1 MHCQP
6 PPWGKYRKLNMIIS
20 YNLHILI
27 LGINFRL
34 GIQKCMCYRFN
45 LEISKMGWN
54 NVRQTERSCS
64 HIGARECACLNAWM
78 FRTCYHTAAQTF
90 SFCVFSYVL
99 RGSLGLR
106 NSETHIFISIRSI
119 QAAWMGSFHMIW
131 YVYFRLSHFSPYMCI
146 IKIIF
151 NKNSLNLNV

>member
-34 GIQKCMCYRFN
+34 GIQKCMCYIFN

-54 NVRQTERSCS
+54 NVRQIETSCS
-64 HIGARECACLNAWM
+64 HIGARECACLNAETSSCSEHVITQLPKHSAFVYSLM
-78 FRTCYHTAAQTF
+78 F
-90 SFCVFSYVL
+90 
-99 RGSLGLR
+99 
-106 NSETHIFISIRSI
+106 SED
-119 QAAWMGSFHMIW
+119 
-131 YVYFRLSHFSPYMCI
+131 P
-146 IKIIF
+146 
-151 NKNSLNLNV
+151 